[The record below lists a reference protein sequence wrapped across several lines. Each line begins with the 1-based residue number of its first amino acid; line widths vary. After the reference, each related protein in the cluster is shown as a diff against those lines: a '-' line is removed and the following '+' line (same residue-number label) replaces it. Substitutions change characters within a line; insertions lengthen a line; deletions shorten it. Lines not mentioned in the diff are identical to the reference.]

1 MYESCGICALSEA
14 QQKKMMK
21 GLGVRVM
28 AGDISVMLSAQQ
40 AKKLKSASKKGAGI
54 VLHLDP
60 YQVDMLKG
68 GSFFDKISRPF
79 RDVVHKVESGGKKL
93 ADRLK
98 KQAEEKAKRV
108 KAVADKAIFE
118 AGREA
123 EKAGREVEKV
133 AKSDSVKRMGKKVA
147 GVALRKGLPVLGGI
161 AGTYATGNP
170 LGAAVGAEAGNILGN
185 ELADMAGVGALK
197 KTLRKVKKGGALR
210 VAGGA
215 LRVAGRK

>member
-1 MYESCGICALSEA
+1 MYESCGICALSDA

-21 GLGVRVM
+21 GLGVRVR
-28 AGDISVMLSAQQ
+28 AGDMSVMLSAQQ
-40 AKKLKSASKKGAGI
+40 AKKLKSASKKGAGM
-54 VLHLDP
+54 VLQLDP

-79 RDVVHKVESGGKKL
+79 RDVVQKVETGGKKL

-98 KQAEEKAKRV
+98 RQAEEKAK
-108 KAVADKAIFE
+108 KAEMVAKQAEMVAKRGLKE
-118 AGREA
+118 A
-123 EKAGREVEKV
+123 EKV

-170 LGAAVGAEAGNILGN
+170 LGTAVGAEAGNILGN
-185 ELADMAGVGALK
+185 ELADMAGVGLK

-210 VAGGA
+210 VAGKRGGA
-215 LRVAGRK
+215 LRVA

>member
-1 MYESCGICALSEA
+1 MYESCGICALSEG

-21 GLGVRVM
+21 GLGVRVK
-28 AGDISVMLSAQQ
+28 AGDMSVMLSPQQ
-40 AKKLKSASKKGAGI
+40 AKKLKSASKKGAGM
-54 VLHLDP
+54 VLQLDP

-79 RDVVHKVESGGKKL
+79 REVVGKVESRGKQL

-98 KQAEEKAKRV
+98 RQAENAKKKADELARKSLV
-108 KAVADKAIFE
+108 
-118 AGREA
+118 EA

-161 AGTYATGNP
+161 AGTYASGNP
-170 LGAAVGAEAGNILGN
+170 LGGMAGAELGNIAGN